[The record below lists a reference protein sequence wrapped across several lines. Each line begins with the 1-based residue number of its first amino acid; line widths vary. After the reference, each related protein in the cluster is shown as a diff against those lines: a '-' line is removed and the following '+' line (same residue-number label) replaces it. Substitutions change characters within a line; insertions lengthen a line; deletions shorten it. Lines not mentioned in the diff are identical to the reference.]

1 MRVFQVLPDGP
12 PRFCPPL
19 LPRRPLPGLSDQ
31 ASRHQ
36 PGREQTRDAGDMGDA
51 EEGLQG
57 RKPTQRL
64 WEASVFRG
72 ERPDASLPSAAPG
85 AGSVPSHG
93 RTPVVGDG
101 GGDLESPQTLELV
114 NRQGERDREWSVSAN
129 QTRPTRSL
137 DLSLTVE
144 LPFCF

>member
-36 PGREQTRDAGDMGDA
+36 PGREQTRDAGDVGDA

-72 ERPDASLPSAAPG
+72 ERPDTSLPSAAPG

-114 NRQGERDREWSVSAN
+114 SLTGQGRGTAGSPSR